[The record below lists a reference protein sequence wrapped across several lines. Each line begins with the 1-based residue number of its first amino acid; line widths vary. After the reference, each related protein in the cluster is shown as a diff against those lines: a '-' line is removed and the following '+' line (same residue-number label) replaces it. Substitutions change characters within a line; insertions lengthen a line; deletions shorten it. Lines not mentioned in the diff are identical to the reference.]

1 MLVAVESVML
11 NPLVLIGVNVG
22 LSQYPSN
29 LSCSGDWVEKLRA
42 TSSLPF
48 TLKTQISKVGECP
61 MNEIAIRLFES
72 GDQSVRTIREQREG
86 EVLGQL

>member
-1 MLVAVESVML
+1 
-11 NPLVLIGVNVG
+11 VNVG

-48 TLKTQISKVGECP
+48 TLKTQISKLGECP
-61 MNEIAIRLFES
+61 TNEIAIKLFEHGEQFVS
-72 GDQSVRTIREQREG
+72 TKREQREG
-86 EVLGQL
+86 DVLGQL